1 MAWARV
7 SPAVFPPTFGRT
19 ARRPLSSSPPAG
31 RSNERK
37 WARRRQSR
45 GSGPGRPRKSPLF
58 HVKRS
63 RKPLEEKR
71 RKGKILYP
79 LLEPGGPLGER
90 RWPSGGLFSQPPQ
103 GLQQIVEVIHAVIL
117 DLNAA
122 LLPAVGDVAGPA
134 KPVGELPLRL
144 RHVVDGGGGLLL

>member
-1 MAWARV
+1 MG
-7 SPAVFPPTFGRT
+7 PPEAIPGFG
-19 ARRPLSSSPPAG
+19 AG
-31 RSNERK
+31 Q
-37 WARRRQSR
+37 A
-45 GSGPGRPRKSPLF
+45 RKSPLF

-63 RKPLEEKR
+63 RKLLIDHD
-71 RKGKILYP
+71 RKGKLLYP
-79 LLEPGGPLGER
+79 ILGPGGPLGER